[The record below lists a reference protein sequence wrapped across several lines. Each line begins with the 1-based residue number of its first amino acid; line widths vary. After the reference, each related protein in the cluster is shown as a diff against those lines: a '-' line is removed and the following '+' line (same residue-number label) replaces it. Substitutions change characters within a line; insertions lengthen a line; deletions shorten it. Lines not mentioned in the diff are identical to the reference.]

1 MYLLW
6 FVVVAGLLYNCL
18 MGFLTER
25 PNMICPPCL
34 RGSHIN
40 CTNKETCPCQHR
52 RTEMMADGTV
62 APQSE
67 RGYLL
72 IDDNEKTIML
82 GNGKRVI
89 VEEKGQTV

>member
-1 MYLLW
+1 
-6 FVVVAGLLYNCL
+6 
-18 MGFLTER
+18 
-25 PNMICPPCL
+25 
-34 RGSHIN
+34 
-40 CTNKETCPCQHR
+40 
-52 RTEMMADGTV
+52 MMADGTV